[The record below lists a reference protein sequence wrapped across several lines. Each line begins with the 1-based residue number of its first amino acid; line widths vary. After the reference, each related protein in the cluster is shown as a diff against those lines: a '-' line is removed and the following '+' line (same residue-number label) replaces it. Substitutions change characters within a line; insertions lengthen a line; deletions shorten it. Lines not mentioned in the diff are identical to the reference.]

1 MKQNKIMFLWRRDS
15 PLEVNGSL
23 KRCLG
28 QQALEHSQEGNEECF
43 SDEVIS
49 SKVAP
54 QGSVLSSWL
63 FSIQTNKAKLK
74 NIVEKLKYA
83 DDMAPGGLIYRVWCQ
98 DFCDWFK
105 DMTIYQLIFICQQ
118 RSPIARCAE
127 SFKTRNLSYRGL
139 LGNNLQSTTPSK
151 VKFWP

>member
-1 MKQNKIMFLWRRDS
+1 MFLWQRDS

-28 QQALEHSQEGNEECF
+28 QQALDHSQEGNEECF

-63 FSIQTNKAKLK
+63 FSIQTNKAKQK

-83 DDMAPGGLIYRVWCQ
+83 DDMAPGGLIYRVCLSRLLWLIQ
-98 DFCDWFK
+98 RCD
-105 DMTIYQLIFICQQ
+105 
-118 RSPIARCAE
+118 
-127 SFKTRNLSYRGL
+127 NLSINIYL
-139 LGNNLQSTTPSK
+139 PTEISHC
-151 VKFWP
+151 